1 MAGSSAAASA
11 QDTGP
16 SKRHVYACRVRWS
29 DVDSY
34 GHVNNVKY
42 FEYYQEARIA
52 FLSELADDPSRDVG
66 RHVVLARIDVDY
78 RRPIVYRTEPFEVRT
93 WVARVG
99 TSSYDL
105 EAEIKDGEVVLSR
118 AHAVVVAFDRD
129 QERSRRL
136 SDQERGRLEDLL
148 VQ

>member
-1 MAGSSAAASA
+1 MAQAREPAES
-11 QDTGP
+11 
-16 SKRHVYACRVRWS
+16 SKRHVYECRVRWS

-52 FLSELADDPSRDVG
+52 FLSGLADGTPGSTSRG
-66 RHVVLARIDVDY
+66 VVVARIDVDY
-78 RRPIVYRTEPFEVRT
+78 RRPILFRTEPFRVET
-93 WVARVG
+93 WVSRLG

-105 EAEIKDGEVVLSR
+105 EAEIKDGDEVLSR

-129 QERSRRL
+129 RQRSRRL
-136 SDQERGRLEDLL
+136 TDKERELLEDLL
-148 VQ
+148 A